1 MFWWILVISFS
12 ASSGLILRDIVK
24 AFGNLGINIISWKGH
39 YHESH
44 YQHSISNGIGTFFF
58 FFFFFWKIEH
68 LYPIH
73 LNIFFIYIYIYFF
86 QLFSINITLMKLF
99 ISLQFP
105 THSFRGIN
113 SVLFNDWTF
122 GSTCLRAFQEN

>member
-1 MFWWILVISFS
+1 MNISHFFLCVIRIDFT
-12 ASSGLILRDIVK
+12 RHCE
-24 AFGNLGINIISWKGH
+24 GIWKPWYQHYIMKRSLSWK
-39 YHESH
+39 SLSA
-44 YQHSISNGIGTFFF
+44 QHQQWHRHFFFF

-73 LNIFFIYIYIYFF
+73 LNIFFIYIYIFF
-86 QLFSINITLMKLF
+86 PVIQHQYHFDEIIHFST
-99 ISLQFP
+99 IS
-105 THSFRGIN
+105 HSFIQGIN

>member
-44 YQHSISNGIGTFFF
+44 YQHSISNGIGSSF

-86 QLFSINITLMKLF
+86 SVIQHQYHFDEIIHFST
-99 ISLQFP
+99 IS
-105 THSFRGIN
+105 HSFIQGIN

>member
-1 MFWWILVISFS
+1 MMNISHFFLCVIRIDFT
-12 ASSGLILRDIVK
+12 RHCE
-24 AFGNLGINIISWKGH
+24 GIWKPWYQHYIMKRSLSWK
-39 YHESH
+39 SLSA
-44 YQHSISNGIGTFFF
+44 QHQQWHRHFFF
-58 FFFFFWKIEH
+58 FFFFLKNRASISNTPQ
-68 LYPIH
+68 Y
-73 LNIFFIYIYIYFF
+73 FFYIYIYFF

-122 GSTCLRAFQEN
+122 GSTCLRTFQEN

>member
-44 YQHSISNGIGTFFF
+44 YQHSISNGIGTSFFF
-58 FFFFFWKIEH
+58 FFLKNRASISNTPQYFF
-68 LYPIH
+68 
-73 LNIFFIYIYIYFF
+73 YIYIYFF

>member
-58 FFFFFWKIEH
+58 FFFFFFKNRASISNTPQ
-68 LYPIH
+68 Y
-73 LNIFFIYIYIYFF
+73 FFYIYIYFF